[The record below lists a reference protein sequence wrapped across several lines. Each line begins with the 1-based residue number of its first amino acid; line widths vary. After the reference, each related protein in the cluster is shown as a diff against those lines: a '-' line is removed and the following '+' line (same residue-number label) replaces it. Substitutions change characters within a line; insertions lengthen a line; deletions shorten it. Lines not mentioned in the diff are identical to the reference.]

1 MLDKEEKEEEED
13 EEEEEEE
20 EEEETEGEQEEF
32 SPSPIARRTRSRG
45 KKGGADQ
52 GEEEG
57 WEEEKEEKKEESNE
71 ETKADYV
78 EDANEFDDD
87 PMSFDAVNHGLQR
100 ESRYLDSRFD
110 GIPHHRI
117 SSRFDGLS
125 GPELDKEILR
135 ARRERLA
142 SIRRVYGVIPDSF
155 QQQDHP
161 PIGDYRLRTLA
172 DITHKFGQ
180 KGKISQYIQAQKA
193 VEQAVDEMDSMPRAR
208 KTDKDLIAL
217 LESMRGNTSDQE
229 SKEYEQFEE
238 KRAARLLRQK
248 IYDEAKLHWYNV
260 EKPALEMRNRLREE
274 EEVKRLYD
282 IEPQI
287 TAAFDLPL
295 DGLTLNDVQA
305 QASPGSQP
313 VAPEEDQLTE
323 DDGTVEEDEN

>member
-1 MLDKEEKEEEED
+1 
-13 EEEEEEE
+13 
-20 EEEETEGEQEEF
+20 
-32 SPSPIARRTRSRG
+32 
-45 KKGGADQ
+45 
-52 GEEEG
+52 
-57 WEEEKEEKKEESNE
+57 
-71 ETKADYV
+71 
-78 EDANEFDDD
+78 
-87 PMSFDAVNHGLQR
+87 MSVDAVNHGLQR
-100 ESRYLDSRFD
+100 ESRNLDSRFD

-142 SIRRVYGVIPDSF
+142 SIRRVYGVIPDIF

-217 LESMRGNTSDQE
+217 IESMRRNTSDQE

-248 IYDEAKLHWYNV
+248 LYDEGKLHWENV
-260 EKPALEMRNRLREE
+260 EKPAMELRHRLREE
-274 EEVKRLYD
+274 EEIKKLHD
-282 IEPQI
+282 INPDAPPALGL
-287 TAAFDLPL
+287 TL
-295 DGLTLNDVQA
+295 DGLTLNDVPA
-305 QASPGSQP
+305 PPEPVP
-313 VAPEEDQLTE
+313 VAPAEDQLTE